1 MESLGCVAYA
11 GAVVM
16 RRALILPALLLC
28 GCVEFEKQTLTFRF
42 DAANDRLLI
51 FQHYEG
57 IFGASSGPGGADSKL
72 EESEVK
78 ELDSVVN
85 SQRTF
90 FFGNWIVE
98 FHRKQVE
105 KDLKKLEEEIEK
117 LPSAARAEQVK
128 LIRLLL
134 ENVKIE
140 NGRFYLNA
148 EKKLSGTQTVTVTRF
163 SKVVEQ
169 INRTISASV
178 LSGDIKLDGREDV
191 PDEVAARVR
200 KAAEKNYTWL
210 SARDG
215 RIVLRFPNT
224 PDGFRLFRRE
234 ADSKLDDAIRAE
246 DPNLK
251 EIRRLWRIARQ
262 LIRSDIQ
269 IFHLNGITHVTVGDK
284 ESKQT
289 KVSVTL
295 SEKYTPNLVEH
306 VRKKYGIAEAPDI
319 KAKRK
324 RFLSGN

>member
-1 MESLGCVAYA
+1 M
-11 GAVVM
+11 M

-57 IFGASSGPGGADSKL
+57 IFGGSSGPGGADSKL

-90 FFGNWIVE
+90 FFANWIAE
-98 FHRKQVE
+98 FHRKHIE
-105 KDLKKLEEEIEK
+105 ENLKKLEEEIENQPEARTPK
-117 LPSAARAEQVK
+117 SAARAEQVK

-163 SKVVEQ
+163 SRVVEQ

-178 LSGDIKLDGREDV
+178 LSGDIELDGKDV
-191 PDEVAARVR
+191 PDEVAARVK

-210 SARDG
+210 SARGG

-224 PDGFRLFRRE
+224 PDGFRLLRTE
-234 ADSKLDDAIRAE
+234 IDSKLDDAIRAE

-251 EIRRLWRIARQ
+251 EIRRHWRIARHR
-262 LIRSDIQ
+262 IRSGFQ
-269 IFHLNGITHVTVGDK
+269 LFHLDGITHLTVGDK

-289 KVSVTL
+289 KMSVTL
-295 SEKYTPNLVEH
+295 SEKYKPNMVGH
-306 VRKKYGIAEAPDI
+306 VREKYGIEESPDI
-319 KAKRK
+319 KAKRE